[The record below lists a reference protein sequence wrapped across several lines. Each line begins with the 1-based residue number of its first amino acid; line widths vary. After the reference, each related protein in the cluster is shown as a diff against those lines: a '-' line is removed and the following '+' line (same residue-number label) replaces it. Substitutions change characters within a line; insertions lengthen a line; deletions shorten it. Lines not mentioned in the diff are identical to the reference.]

1 MRWLT
6 HRGAFLIFNSK
17 FLIRINYLGIDWG
30 EKRIGLAYADEVGIA
45 VPLPA
50 AVAAS
55 KKARLQYIEQ
65 MIKARRID
73 EIVCGYP
80 LNMNGSVGFKAKE
93 VDVFIEEITK
103 RFRLPIHRIDERL
116 SSHSVEQGLKGQ
128 KKKLDRRS
136 GEIDSRAAALILQD
150 FIEEQNLNA
159 PIPFPE
165 PNDLD

>member
-1 MRWLT
+1 M
-6 HRGAFLIFNSK
+6 
-17 FLIRINYLGIDWG
+17 NYLGIDWG
-30 EKRIGLAYADEVGIA
+30 EKRIGLAHADEVGIA

-50 AVAAS
+50 AVAAT
-55 KKARLQYIEQ
+55 KKARLRHIEE
-65 MIKARRID
+65 MIKTRRIH

-93 VDVFIEEITK
+93 VDVFIGEIEK
-103 RFRLPIHRIDERL
+103 RFRLPVHRIDERL
-116 SSHSVEQGLKGQ
+116 SSHSVEQGLKAQ

-150 FIEEQNLNA
+150 FIEEKAIND

-165 PNDLD
+165 PDGLD

>member
-1 MRWLT
+1 M
-6 HRGAFLIFNSK
+6 
-17 FLIRINYLGIDWG
+17 NYLGIDWG

-55 KKARLQYIEQ
+55 KKDRLRQIENTIKDRYIQ
-65 MIKARRID
+65 

-93 VDVFIEEITK
+93 VDVFIEEIEK
-103 RFRLPIHRIDERL
+103 RFGLPVHRIDERL

-128 KKKLDRRS
+128 KKKPDRRS
-136 GEIDSRAAALILQD
+136 GEIDSRSAALILQD

-159 PIPFPE
+159 PQFPE
-165 PNDLD
+165 DFEG